1 MKPKTFTYNE
11 IIQFF
16 INHNMPLK
24 DTQIQLIAMM
34 VREEIKALEAY
45 REEQKKKRDAKLLKI
60 IKRKE
65 SKSAK
70 KCQEVSKSGSK
81 YA

>member
-24 DTQIQLIAMM
+24 DTQVQLIAMM
-34 VREEIKALEAY
+34 VKEEIKVLEAY
-45 REEQKKKRDAKLLKI
+45 REEQKKKRDAKILKI
-60 IKRKE
+60 LKRKE
-65 SKSAK
+65 AKSAK
-70 KCQEVSKSGSK
+70 KCQKVQ
-81 YA
+81 

>member
-70 KCQEVSKSGSK
+70 KC
-81 YA
+81 